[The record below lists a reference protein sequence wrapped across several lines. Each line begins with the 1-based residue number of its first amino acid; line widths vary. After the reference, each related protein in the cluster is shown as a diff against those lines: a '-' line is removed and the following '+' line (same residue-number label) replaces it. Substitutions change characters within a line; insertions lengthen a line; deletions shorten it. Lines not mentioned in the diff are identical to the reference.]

1 MKKNIHSN
9 KEDLDAVQLITQRGS
24 SKVKEESTDVFLDE
38 IVACAARIC
47 EMEIAAISILDNQGQ
62 RFKSSYGMDV
72 KTSEKSIAFCNH
84 AVLQEDVFEINDV
97 FEDPRFKSN
106 LSAQS
111 DPKIRF
117 YTGIPLVDDDG
128 LKLGTLCILDSKPKV
143 LTDLQK
149 ELLRTLSK
157 SVSEHLV
164 HTKNRLLLEKKRM
177 EMDNFFFLSPD
188 LLCEATMDGYFKRVS
203 RSFIAELGYTEAE
216 LKKIPFIELVHEQDR
231 DETRKAMERL
241 VEHEKSVTFF
251 YNRYRCKDGSYV
263 TLSWNA
269 IPHSASKTI
278 YATARN
284 ITQLELLKEEV
295 IQNKVKELERSREKF
310 ISLSSMTKNVSKE
323 LLEPANLIIGF
334 ADVAREML
342 KEMQLSNSSDERS
355 HLADR
360 IQEDLQRITRHGEFI
375 SRVLN
380 KMNSEAEG
388 YQIPSVIS
396 RIELE

>member
-1 MKKNIHSN
+1 
-9 KEDLDAVQLITQRGS
+9 L
-24 SKVKEESTDVFLDE
+24 VK
-38 IVACAARIC
+38 
-47 EMEIAAISILDNQGQ
+47 
-62 RFKSSYGMDV
+62 
-72 KTSEKSIAFCNH
+72 
-84 AVLQEDVFEINDV
+84 
-97 FEDPRFKSN
+97 
-106 LSAQS
+106 
-111 DPKIRF
+111 
-117 YTGIPLVDDDG
+117 
-128 LKLGTLCILDSKPKV
+128 
-143 LTDLQK
+143 
-149 ELLRTLSK
+149 
-157 SVSEHLV
+157 
-164 HTKNRLLLEKKRM
+164 
-177 EMDNFFFLSPD
+177 
-188 LLCEATMDGYFKRVS
+188 
-203 RSFIAELGYTEAE
+203 
-216 LKKIPFIELVHEQDR
+216 
-231 DETRKAMERL
+231 
-241 VEHEKSVTFF
+241 HEKSVTFF

-396 RIELE
+396 RKELE